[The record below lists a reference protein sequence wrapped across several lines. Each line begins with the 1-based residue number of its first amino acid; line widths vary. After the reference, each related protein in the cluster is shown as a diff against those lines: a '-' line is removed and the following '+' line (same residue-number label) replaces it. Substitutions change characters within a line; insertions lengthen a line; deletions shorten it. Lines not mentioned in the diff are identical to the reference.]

1 MAPDSAAAKVA
12 GGTVNPTI
20 VRRPP
25 GNPAL
30 LPTHW
35 PALLRRVYAAR
46 GIQSAAE
53 LDPALSGLL
62 KPSMR
67 GMTEAVALLE
77 HAILNDN
84 RILIV
89 GDFDADGATSCAV
102 AVRGLRRLGARRV
115 DYLVPNRFEYGY
127 GLTPEIVAVA
137 AEDSPQLL
145 ITVDNGIASIDGVAA
160 ARAEGMKVIV
170 TDHHLPGTE
179 LPAAE
184 AIVNPNQPDCGFPSK
199 NLAGVG
205 VMFYLLLALRAAR
218 RARGMATPN
227 LAELLDTVALGTV
240 ADLVPLDQ
248 NNRILVE
255 QGLRRIRSGQCSAG
269 IRALAAVAG
278 RDLNRLTCADIGFAL
293 APRLNAAG
301 RLQDMSIGIECL
313 LTDDP
318 GHAQRLATV
327 LDELNRTRRAVEAD
341 MRQQAEE
348 YVENFA
354 DSAGKTPFG
363 ICVHRSGWHP
373 GVVGIVAARL
383 KERFHRPAVVFA
395 GDGTEL
401 KGSARSIP
409 GLHMRDLLADIA
421 SGAPDLITRFG
432 GHAMAA
438 GLTLPASHL
447 ERFTT
452 QFDEAVRKRLSA
464 GELER
469 TLVTDGPLAASEFDL
484 ETAERLRIAGP
495 WGQAFPEPSFDNEF
509 ELVSARPVGE
519 GHLKLRLRL
528 LEDGSVVDAIAFN
541 HDAPENEL
549 SPGAKLRVIYRLE
562 VNRYRGISMPQLN
575 VAHLEPVAVSGGAA
589 GGRADTGDGES
600 V

>member
-1 MAPDSAAAKVA
+1 MAC
-12 GGTVNPTI
+12 GTVNPRI
-20 VRRPP
+20 VRRKP
-25 GNPAL
+25 GNPGL
-30 LPTHW
+30 LPPHW
-35 PALLRRVYAAR
+35 PAVLRRVYAAR
-46 GIQSAAE
+46 GITSAAE

-62 KPSMR
+62 RPAMR
-67 GMTEAVALLE
+67 GITEAVELLE
-77 HAILNDN
+77 QAISQDH
-84 RILIV
+84 RILVV

-102 AVRGLRRLGARRV
+102 AVRGLRHLGARQV

-137 AEDSPQLL
+137 DAYSPQLL

-160 ARAEGMKVIV
+160 ARARGVKVIV

-179 LPAAE
+179 LPDAN
-184 AIVNPNQPDCGFPSK
+184 AIVNPNLPDCAFPSK

-255 QGLRRIRSGQCSAG
+255 QGLRRIRSGRCSAG
-269 IRALAAVAG
+269 IRALATIAG
-278 RDLNRLTCADIGFAL
+278 RDLDRLTCADIGFAL

-301 RLQDMSIGIECL
+301 RLEDMSIGIECL

-327 LDELNRTRRAVEAD
+327 LDELNRTRRTVEAD

-348 YVENFA
+348 YVETFA
-354 DSAGKTPFG
+354 ASTGTLPLG

-395 GDGTEL
+395 GDGAEL

-421 SGAPDLITRFG
+421 SRMPDLITRFG

-438 GLTLPASHL
+438 GLTLPAAHF
-447 ERFTT
+447 ERFGM
-452 QFDEAVRKRLSA
+452 QFEDAVRKRLSA
-464 GELER
+464 SELER
-469 TLVTDGPLAASEFDL
+469 TLVTDGPLEAGEFDL
-484 ETAERLRIAGP
+484 ETAESLRIAGP

-519 GHLKLRLRL
+519 GHLKMRLRFP
-528 LEDGSVVDAIAFN
+528 EDGCVVDAIAFN
-541 HDAPENEL
+541 RDDPENKL
-549 SPGAKLRVIYRLE
+549 SPEAKLRVIYRLD
-562 VNRYRGISMPQLN
+562 VNRYRGMSMPQLI
-575 VAHLEPVAVSGGAA
+575 VSHLEPAA
-589 GGRADTGDGES
+589 APGTRLRS
-600 V
+600 